1 MCKICVGDRRKTEL
15 MVDVCNSLA
24 LGYLQPWVPPPVKKD
39 PITPTATG
47 ALPAPVAEEASAPVA
62 KRGAKPVAA
71 APPKNPGA
79 RSSIFIPSEAMSD
92 LKKALEVQKL
102 ISGVYESVHLL
113 GLFVSAGL

>member
-1 MCKICVGDRRKTEL
+1 MKFYC
-15 MVDVCNSLA
+15 
-24 LGYLQPWVPPPVKKD
+24 LQPWVPPPVKKD

-102 ISGVYESVHLL
+102 ISGVYGSVHLL